1 MALIMHTG
9 FLGKEGLQN
18 SLSVKLTA
26 LKQNMENME
35 ALLLNVRKIMDST
48 NVVHISEYNILFL

>member
-35 ALLLNVRKIMDST
+35 AFLRIVRKTMEPS
-48 NVVHISEYNILFL
+48 NVVHISKYN